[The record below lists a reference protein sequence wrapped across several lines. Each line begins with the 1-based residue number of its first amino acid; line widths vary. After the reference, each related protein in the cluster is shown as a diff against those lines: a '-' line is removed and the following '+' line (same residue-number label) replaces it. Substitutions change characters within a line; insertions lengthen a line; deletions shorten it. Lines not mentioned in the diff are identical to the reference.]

1 MQPQQG
7 SSRQP
12 LHAAHSSGETPML
25 GGSVMASYMDA
36 WAALCTALG
45 HVLRI
50 PYPVLLRT
58 NSRLCPSSRE
68 PWRPH
73 RDRVSSIV

>member
-1 MQPQQG
+1 MQ
-7 SSRQP
+7 
-12 LHAAHSSGETPML
+12 HTAAVRLARL

-50 PYPVLLRT
+50 RIVCAVLLRT

-73 RDRVSSIV
+73 CDGVSSIV